1 MRTLT
6 VYKLEYKHTLF
17 LILLFCF
24 LTPPARAQ
32 GNTELMWENAN
43 EASILEKNNR
53 QIIPRSY
60 RTLQLDVKQLEGVLN
75 LAPLEFT
82 ARAKWERIVVSLP
95 LPDGSFS
102 SFTIVN
108 SPIMEPELA
117 AKYPDIKTYS
127 GQGIDDPAATVRFD
141 ITPAG
146 FHAMIRST
154 NGTVFID
161 PYSKGNTRH
170 YICYYKKDF
179 VGDKLKGEF
188 VCLTAPDRQVEL
200 EIAELIKHLPKTSGT
215 QLRTYRLAVA
225 ATGEYTAFHGGTVAN
240 ALAAIVTTMNRVNG
254 IYESEVAIRMVLI
267 GSTNTI
273 IYTNS
278 TTDPYTNGNPG
289 TMINEN
295 QTNVNSVIG
304 SANYDIGHV
313 FGTNSGGL
321 AGVGVVCYSTAK
333 ARGVTGS
340 SAPVGDPFDVD
351 YVAHEMGHQ
360 FSAHHTFNGTTGSCG
375 GSNRSADYAYEP
387 GSGTTIMGYA
397 GICGVQNIQ
406 PNSDAYFHLASILQ
420 IVAYSTIGYGN
431 TCPVTTNT
439 GNNPP
444 VVSAGERGFT
454 IPVNTPFWLNGSA
467 TDPNSDALT
476 YCWEEYD
483 LGAAG
488 APNSPTGDAPIFRS
502 FSPVV
507 ATSRTFPKI
516 ADIVN
521 NTQVMGEIL
530 PSYSRTMKFKLT
542 ARDNRAG
549 GGGIGWDSMYFNVSS
564 GAGPF
569 LVTAPN
575 TAVSLMGNT
584 TQAVIWNVANTNTD
598 PVNCNYV
605 NIRLS
610 TDGGNTFPTMLV
622 PFTPNDG
629 MENITV
635 PNISTTQARIKIE
648 SADNYFFDI
657 SNTNF
662 TIVMENPVPSIIS
675 SSSSSATAGGT
686 DFPLTVFGSDFV
698 EGSVVRWNG
707 SDRATTFISNTEVDV
722 TILSG
727 DIASGGY
734 ATITVFNPAPGGGLS
749 NGLSF
754 TVNNPSPVVDS
765 ITPSSASAG
774 GWAFTL
780 IVNGTNFVPG
790 SIVRWNGSARTTSF
804 VNSTRIDAEILAADI
819 AAGGT
824 ASVRVYNGTPG
835 GGTSGALSFTINNPS
850 PSLIS
855 LSPSSIIAGG
865 DAFTLTVFGADFV
878 PGSVV
883 RVNGENRTTTYANST
898 QLDAAILSE
907 DRDSA
912 ATVVVTVSNPS
923 PGGGISNE
931 LTLTVNN
938 PTPSVTTLAPSSV
951 IAGGDQFTLTVNGTY
966 FVAGSVVRLNGS
978 DRATTFINSTQL
990 EALVTAGDR
999 SAAGSVSVTV
1009 FNPVPGGGTSNV
1021 MTLTVSNPGPY
1032 IISISPE
1039 SVIAGGDEFTLTVNG
1054 SNFVAGSIARLNG
1067 SDRTTT
1073 YISNARVDVLV
1084 LSSDRANGGIETI
1097 TVYNPSPGG
1106 GSSNGAVFT
1115 VNNPVPYLISLS
1127 PASVIAGGDD
1137 FTLTVN
1143 GSNFVSGSV
1152 VRWNGEDRTTTY
1164 INNMQL
1170 DALISAAD
1178 RAAGGT
1184 ITVTVNNANPGGGVS
1199 NELTLTLNNPAPYL
1213 ASISPSGATAGSPG
1227 FTITLYGQNFT
1238 SGSVVLWNGEIR
1250 TTSYIGRTQLSALIP
1265 ASDID
1270 SSGIAEVTVFNALPG
1285 GGTSPGATFTIEQ
1298 GPAIQAS
1305 QILLTS
1311 LLASQLTIDW
1321 IDGSGE
1327 QRAVFVKRGSYDTA
1341 GPFNDTTYTANTIFG
1356 AGSEIGNT
1364 GWYCVFNG
1372 ITHPAGVTV
1381 TNLDGGRYTVMVCEY
1396 NGTAG
1401 SEIYNTSTA
1410 IINPTNVLIY
1420 TVMQLPGNTLD
1431 FDGIDDYVNCGNS
1444 TSVRITGTSL
1454 TLEAWVKARSWE
1466 TNVWEG
1472 SLIIKEGADCG
1483 YMLRCGDNGKVDFSI
1498 GNGSAW
1504 QSATTASLLT
1514 TDRWYHL
1521 AAVYNGSTMKIFID
1535 GEEAASQTAT
1545 GSVADHPNSL
1555 WIGSSALNP
1564 VRNFDGQID
1573 EVRIWNTAR
1582 FQIDIQND
1590 MNLYL
1595 TGTESGLAAYYRFD
1609 QGTAGG
1615 ENTGIDSLYDLTANA
1630 NDGTL
1635 SNMLLSGNN
1644 SNWVTSGAIPPVTV
1658 NLKLFIEGIY
1668 NENLGGHVTTDTI
1681 HAMLQEVNGLSG
1693 PIDSLQAV
1701 LSTTGTASLKFY
1713 NASAG
1718 IYYIVVKHR
1727 NSIET
1732 WSKTGGEA
1740 LTKGVATNYDFTI
1753 NSLQAYA
1760 GNMMQKGGVWCIYSG
1775 DVNQDGI
1782 VDFTDL
1788 TLIDN
1793 DAYLFSTG
1801 YLATDL
1807 SGDEFIDFTDL
1818 TICDNNSYNFVQVI
1832 KPSVI
1837 AKPPA
1842 KVVPQEPED
1851 KK

>member
-1 MRTLT
+1 MA
-6 VYKLEYKHTLF
+6 
-17 LILLFCF
+17 
-24 LTPPARAQ
+24 PAVNAQ
-32 GNTELMWENAN
+32 GSTEFLWVNVN
-43 EASILEKNNR
+43 EASILENSNR

-60 RTLQLDVKQLEGVLN
+60 RTLQLDVNELESVLSR
-75 LAPLEFT
+75 APMEFT
-82 ARAKWERIVVSLP
+82 ARAQWERIVVSLP

-102 SFTIVN
+102 RFTIVN
-108 SPIMEPELA
+108 SPIMESELA

-127 GQGIDDPAATVRFD
+127 GQGIDDPAASVRFD

-161 PYSKGNTRH
+161 PYSKGNTRN

-179 VGDKLKGEF
+179 VGDKQKREF

-267 GSTNTI
+267 GNTNTI

-278 TTDPYTNGNPG
+278 ATDPYTNGTPG
-289 TMINEN
+289 TMINQN
-295 QTNVNSVIG
+295 QTNINSVIG

-375 GSNRSADYAYEP
+375 GSNRSADNAYEP

-397 GICGVQNIQ
+397 GICGAQDIQ

-444 VVSAGERGFT
+444 VVEAGPGEFT
-454 IPVNTPFWLNGSA
+454 IPYNTPFWLNGSA
-467 TDPNSDALT
+467 TDPNADALT

-488 APNSPTGDAPIFRS
+488 APNSPSGNAPIFRS
-502 FSPVV
+502 FSPMV

-549 GGGIGWDSMYFNVSS
+549 GGGIGWDSMYFNVVNT
-564 GAGPF
+564 AGPF

-575 TAVSLMGNT
+575 TAISVAGNT
-584 TQAVIWNVANTNTD
+584 TQSIIWDVANTNTS
-598 PVNCNYV
+598 PVNCSTV
-605 NIRLS
+605 NILLS
-610 TDGGNTFPTMLV
+610 TDGGYTFPTVLAAN
-622 PFTPNDG
+622 TPNDG
-629 MENITV
+629 TENVII
-635 PNISTTQARIKIE
+635 PNIATTQARIRIE
-648 SADNYFFDI
+648 SVGNYFFDI

-662 TIVMENPVPSIIS
+662 TIVMENLVPSVIS
-675 SSSSSATAGGT
+675 SSSSSTTAGGT
-686 DFPLTVFGSDFV
+686 DFSLTVFGSNFV

-707 SDRATTFISNTEVDV
+707 SDRATTYISNTEVDV
-722 TILSG
+722 TILSS

-734 ATITVFNPAPGGGLS
+734 ATITVFNPSPGGGLS

-754 TVNNPSPVVDS
+754 TVNNPSPAIDS
-765 ITPSSASAG
+765 ITPSSAAAG

-780 IVNGTNFVPG
+780 IVNGSNFVPG
-790 SIVRWNGSARTTSF
+790 SVVRWNGSARSTSF
-804 VNSTRIDAEILAADI
+804 INSTRIDAEILAADI

-824 ASVRVYNGTPG
+824 ASVRVYNGVPG
-835 GGTSGALSFTINNPS
+835 GGTSSALSFTINNPS

-865 DAFTLTVFGADFV
+865 DAFTLTVYGTDFV
-878 PGSVV
+878 PGSVA
-883 RVNGENRTTTYANST
+883 RVNGENRTTTYVNST
-898 QLDAAILSE
+898 QLDVSILAG

-938 PTPSVTTLAPSSV
+938 PEPSLASISPTNV
-951 IAGGDQFTLTVNGTY
+951 IAGGDGFTMTLTGLY
-966 FVAGSVVRLNGS
+966 FLPASVVRINGS
-978 DRATTFINSTQL
+978 NRTTTYISSTQL
-990 EALVTAGDR
+990 EALITAGDR
-999 SAAGSVSVTV
+999 AV
-1009 FNPVPGGGTSNV
+1009 GGT
-1021 MTLTVSNPGPY
+1021 
-1032 IISISPE
+1032 
-1039 SVIAGGDEFTLTVNG
+1039 
-1054 SNFVAGSIARLNG
+1054 
-1067 SDRTTT
+1067 
-1073 YISNARVDVLV
+1073 
-1084 LSSDRANGGIETI
+1084 ANI

-1106 GSSNGAVFT
+1106 GVSYGQTFT
-1115 VNNPVPYLISLS
+1115 VNNPTPYISSIS
-1127 PASVIAGGDD
+1127 PTSVIAGGDG

-1143 GSNFVSGSV
+1143 GSNLMVSSV
-1152 VRWNGEDRTTTY
+1152 VRINGSDRVTTYISKSQLEAAITASDRATGVAASITVNSPSPGGGTSNTETLNVNNPVPYISAINPSTVIAGGDSFTLTITGQYFVPGSIVRINGSDRTTTY
-1164 INNMQL
+1164 TSSTEIQ
-1170 DALISAAD
+1170 AAITADD
-1178 RAAGGT
+1178 RANGGTDT
-1184 ITVTVNNANPGGGVS
+1184 ITVFNPSPAGGLS
-1199 NELTLTLNNPAPYL
+1199 YEQILTINNPVPYIS
-1213 ASISPSGATAGSPG
+1213 SISPSNVTAGGPG
-1227 FTITLYGQNFT
+1227 LALTVNGTYFVPGSIVRWNGSNRPTTFV
-1238 SGSVVLWNGEIR
+1238 SGS
-1250 TTSYIGRTQLSALIP
+1250 QLTAAISAE
-1265 ASDID
+1265 DIAL
-1270 SSGIAEVTVFNALPG
+1270 SGIVLITVWNSTPG
-1285 GGTSPGATFTIEQ
+1285 GGLSLESTCLIQQ
-1298 GPAIQAS
+1298 GPTIQAS

-1341 GPFNDTTYTANTIFG
+1341 APFNDTTYTANTIFG
-1356 AGSEIGNT
+1356 SGSGIGNT

-1372 ITHPAGVTV
+1372 TTHPAGVTV
-1381 TNLDGGRYTVMVCEY
+1381 TNLAEGRYTVMVCEY

-1410 IINPTNVLIY
+1410 VINPANILIY
-1420 TVMQLPGNTLD
+1420 TVMQHPGNTLD
-1431 FDGIDDYVNCGNS
+1431 FDGTDDYVDCGNN
-1444 TSVRITGTSL
+1444 TSVRITGTAL

-1472 SLIIKEGADCG
+1472 SLVAKEGTDSG

-1545 GSVADHPNSL
+1545 EPIVDHPNSL

-1564 VRNFDGQID
+1564 VRTFDGQID

-1582 FQIDIQND
+1582 SQVDIQND

-1595 TGTESGLAAYYRFD
+1595 TGNESGLAAYFRFD

-1615 ENTGIDSLYDLTANA
+1615 ENTGIDTLYDLTANA

-1635 SNMLLSGNN
+1635 SNVSLSGNS
-1644 SNWVTSGAIPPVTV
+1644 SNWVTSNAIPPVTV

-1668 NENLGGHVTTDTI
+1668 NENLMGHVTADTI
-1681 HAMLQEVNGLSG
+1681 HAMLQEVNGLGVPS
-1693 PIDSLQAV
+1693 DSLQAV

-1718 IYYIVVKHR
+1718 TYYIIVKHR

-1740 LTKGVATNYDFTI
+1740 LQKGVVTNYDFTI
-1753 NSLQAYA
+1753 NSSQAYA

-1807 SGDEFIDFTDL
+1807 SGDQFIDFTDL

-1832 KPSVI
+1832 KPPVI
-1837 AKPPA
+1837 TKPSAKT
-1842 KVVPQEPED
+1842 VPQALKEQ
-1851 KK
+1851 K